1 MRKHIV
7 KIVVC
12 LLSMASFAQT
22 EKTKASQTTFGRYGA
37 NCSSGRGAC
46 SFTVSTEAKSARH
59 SKKLS
64 DNSITLE
71 INTSQLTE
79 EEQIRIAGK
88 VFSKIKPGEKP
99 EFIQQESLTVDKP
112 SLKNLEINSAF
123 NTIQPG
129 KYPMQITKDK
139 VTIIFTLSSG

>member
-1 MRKHIV
+1 MRKYLLPIA
-7 KIVVC
+7 VC
-12 LLSMASFAQT
+12 LLSITSFAQT

-37 NCSSGRGAC
+37 DCSSGRGAC

-71 INTSQLTE
+71 ISRSHLTE

-112 SLKNLEINSAF
+112 SLKNLEINSVF